1 MPALN
6 ECRQVRV
13 TRSDSLFV
21 CPRNLEPEHFT
32 LSGAPVS
39 DPASA
44 MWLGDA
50 GSETGAP
57 VCGRFKAS
65 VKTPG

>member
-1 MPALN
+1 MLFVAPGSSQTGFFTLALN
-6 ECRQVRV
+6 RLQA
-13 TRSDSLFV
+13 
-21 CPRNLEPEHFT
+21 
-32 LSGAPVS
+32 GAPVS

-57 VCGRFKAS
+57 EG
-65 VKTPG
+65 VKSSG